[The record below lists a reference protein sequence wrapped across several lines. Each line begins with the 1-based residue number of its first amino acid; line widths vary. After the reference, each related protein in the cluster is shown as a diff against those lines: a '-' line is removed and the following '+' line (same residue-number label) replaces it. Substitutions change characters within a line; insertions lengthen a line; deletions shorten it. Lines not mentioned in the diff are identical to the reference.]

1 MDWLLYRR
9 TSTVEQ
15 GENNTSLLT
24 QDEEG
29 RKKAVELGYPAEPKY
44 VLTEMESGAFMD
56 RPKLEEMLRIVV
68 ERLVSLVIILNPDRL
83 ARDPLHLVTIMRVF
97 AESGVRLEF
106 VHGSSDSSPEGQLLA
121 YCTGWAAQRERTMIA
136 DRSRLGKEAVARSG
150 RVPLGFG
157 PGIYGYDYDPL
168 TKSLKI
174 NEQEAQVV
182 RLIYQW
188 VSDGVSINGI
198 AVRLNDRKIPTKT
211 GKLWSRAVIKT
222 IATSTR
228 YYGLMYF
235 GLRRHRKIGP
245 NKTQITERPT
255 EEAIPV
261 WDYAPVIIDRGIFD
275 RAQERLKN
283 PSTRSGIKQGNQ
295 YLLTGFIKCPM
306 CGAPVTGAM
315 RARDTRYYRCTGVT
329 SRPDR
334 PSKCQSKYIPESI
347 EEVFWDT
354 VADAIR
360 NHGVLSH
367 EIEQQAEPGD
377 GNSDGNSKEAEKTL
391 VREISGLK
399 GEESRLVGLYQKD
412 FIDEDILEHRIAPLK
427 LMRTEKEQA
436 LEALKEQQRNAEAA
450 SVVKEQIE
458 EYCRRMTERLGD
470 LDFEGKRAVMAALGV
485 RGEVTEESISITMV
499 VDPSVTT
506 VSPSSP

>member
-15 GENNTSLLT
+15 GENNTSMST
-24 QDEEG
+24 QDEEC

-56 RPKLEEMLRIVV
+56 RPKLEEMLRIVMGC
-68 ERLVSLVIILNPDRL
+68 LVSLVIILTPDRL

-106 VHGSSDSSPEGQLLA
+106 VNGSSDNSPEGQLLA
-121 YCTGWAAQRERTMIA
+121 FCTGWAAQRERTMIA
-136 DRSRLGKEAVARSG
+136 DRSRLGKEAVAKSG

-188 VSDGVSINGI
+188 VSEGVPTNGI
-198 AVRLNDRKIPTKT
+198 AVRLNEMKIPSKT
-211 GKLWSRAVIKT
+211 GKLWSRTMVKT
-222 IATSTR
+222 IATNTR

-235 GLRRHRKIGP
+235 GMRRHRKIGP
-245 NKTQITERPT
+245 NKIQITKRPI

-261 WDYAPVIIDRGIFD
+261 WGFVPEIIDRGLFD

-283 PSTRSGIKQGNQ
+283 PSTRRGKKQGNQ
-295 YLLTGFIKCPM
+295 YLLTGFIKCPR
-306 CGAPVTGAM
+306 CGSPVTGAM
-315 RARDTRYYRCTGVT
+315 RARNTRYYRCTGVVP
-329 SRPDR
+329 RPER
-334 PSKCQSKYIPESI
+334 PSKCRSGYIPELM
-347 EEVFWDT
+347 EQVFWDT

-360 NHGVLSH
+360 NHGVLSR
-367 EIEQQAEPGD
+367 EIEQHVETGD
-377 GNSDGNSKEAEKTL
+377 GNLKEAMKTL
-391 VREISGLK
+391 VREISDLK

-412 FIDEDILEHRIAPLK
+412 FIDEDILEHRISPLK

-436 LEALKEQQRNAEAA
+436 LGALKEQQRNVDAA

-458 EYCRRMTERLGD
+458 EYCRRISESLDD
-470 LDFEGKRAVMAALGV
+470 LDFEGKRAVMAAMGV
-485 RGEVTEESISITMV
+485 RGEVTEESLSITMV